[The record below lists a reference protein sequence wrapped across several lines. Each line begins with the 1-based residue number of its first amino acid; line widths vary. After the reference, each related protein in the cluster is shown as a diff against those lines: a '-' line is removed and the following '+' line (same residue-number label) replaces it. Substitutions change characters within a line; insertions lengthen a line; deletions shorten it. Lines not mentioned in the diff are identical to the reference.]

1 MSTRFPY
8 LTCICLLKQFSLSL
22 VAIQRI
28 DSLIK
33 EVMEQEKFKM
43 GVPPPMIPMQTSLPG
58 MVSFLFSNTVTS
70 SLSL

>member
-1 MSTRFPY
+1 MFV
-8 LTCICLLKQFSLSL
+8 

-43 GVPPPMIPMQTSLPG
+43 GPPPPLMTMQTSLPG
-58 MVSFLFSNTVTS
+58 IVSICDAINNLIMSTENLITF
-70 SLSL
+70 